1 MNVVVDTNV
10 VISALLHPGRACV
23 EVIDQILDGHL
34 VWILTPAIVEEY
46 IEVCSRP
53 ELRLPEHARNWLIQ
67 EWKNLLLFP
76 APPVGHYAPECGD
89 IDDQYMLN
97 TALYYR
103 AGFLI
108 TGNMKHY
115 PQLRGEQLRIVT
127 PRQWLDL
134 QRHRSR

>member
-10 VISALLHPGRACV
+10 VISALLHPGRACA

-53 ELRLPEHARNWLIQ
+53 ELCLPEHARNWLIQ
-67 EWKNLLLFP
+67 EWKNLPLFQ
-76 APPVGHYAPECGD
+76 APPIGYSAPECGD

-103 AGFLI
+103 AEFLI

-115 PQLRGEQLRIVT
+115 PQLLGEQLRIVT

-134 QRHRSR
+134 QRHRSL